1 MSVRKIAMVWPLDG
15 GPIDSRGRP
24 GYEVHVQEAM
34 ISPHIYYAQERGA
47 VYFDRNFEVS
57 EEKRKM
63 VPMTGYIYIGRNV
76 LDVPPARLGT
86 ISYRCTVLKILTRE
100 ELLKD
105 PTEQKYVPPWTRQ
118 CLHGKWG
125 DGTPHD
131 PSETWIKVTNI
142 EMLSRGYSPRELG
155 INRDYVRGVVYVED
169 KDWR

>member
-1 MSVRKIAMVWPLDG
+1 M
-15 GPIDSRGRP
+15 
-24 GYEVHVQEAM
+24 
-34 ISPHIYYAQERGA
+34 
-47 VYFDRNFEVS
+47 
-57 EEKRKM
+57 
-63 VPMTGYIYIGRNV
+63 
-76 LDVPPARLGT
+76 
-86 ISYRCTVLKILTRE
+86 RE

-155 INRDYVRGVVYVED
+155 INRDYVRGVVFVED
-169 KDWR
+169 KGWR

>member
-1 MSVRKIAMVWPLDG
+1 MSMRKIAMVWPLDG
-15 GPIDSRGRP
+15 GPIDSRGRL
-24 GYEVHVQEAM
+24 GYEMHVKEAM
-34 ISPHIYYAQERGA
+34 ISPHIYYAQEQGA